1 MPKPRMR
8 SPVRLVRS
16 LSLIFKNLQERS
28 AQLWSSNRSRL
39 ARNWVVNRLKE
50 ADSRIRE
57 VRLARPGVFGT
68 IVFGIIPVAIVVAI
82 LISGSAAMLWTAYHA
97 NREDIVPVA
106 TFVGAA
112 VVAYAALRQAATARQ
127 RAATATNRHLAQT
140 KADRQRRIVE
150 SFSKAVEQLGS
161 DKLEVRVGGIFA
173 LERLSNESP
182 NDYWTVM
189 ELLAGFV
196 RDRMK
201 YTAITDRLRRRAE
214 SLWKQSGRP
223 EGRSEEFWL
232 RAIRLE
238 GLERT
243 PTDVA
248 AILTVI
254 RRRSQRNRQREV
266 DHGWRLDLSGTYLR
280 EAFLINI
287 DLRKADLRDVHF
299 EKATLSGAHLER
311 ARLRRAHLEGA
322 RLGGARLK
330 RAELVDAHLEK
341 AKLRGAHLERARL
354 GRACLKGA
362 DLRNAHLEGADL
374 QWAEGIRDD
383 QILLAFGDGKTKLP
397 ERITRPNHWPTT

>member
-150 SFSKAVEQLGS
+150 SFSKAVEQLAS
-161 DKLEVRVGGIFA
+161 DKLEVRVGGIFV
-173 LERLSNESP
+173 RPTKNQGGTDGSNPVPSGGESA
-182 NDYWTVM
+182 N
-189 ELLAGFV
+189 FQ
-196 RDRMK
+196 
-201 YTAITDRLRRRAE
+201 
-214 SLWKQSGRP
+214 SL
-223 EGRSEEFWL
+223 
-232 RAIRLE
+232 
-238 GLERT
+238 T
-243 PTDVA
+243 
-248 AILTVI
+248 
-254 RRRSQRNRQREV
+254 
-266 DHGWRLDLSGTYLR
+266 
-280 EAFLINI
+280 
-287 DLRKADLRDVHF
+287 
-299 EKATLSGAHLER
+299 
-311 ARLRRAHLEGA
+311 
-322 RLGGARLK
+322 
-330 RAELVDAHLEK
+330 
-341 AKLRGAHLERARL
+341 
-354 GRACLKGA
+354 
-362 DLRNAHLEGADL
+362 
-374 QWAEGIRDD
+374 
-383 QILLAFGDGKTKLP
+383 
-397 ERITRPNHWPTT
+397 